1 MTKFSV
7 VVPVYC
13 NAGSLPALETALQK
27 LELDLKEMGVA
38 LELIFVNDASLD
50 ESLEILRQIQ
60 SRRPTT
66 LVLNHLSNQGAL
78 PAVKT
83 GLRYVTGDCFT
94 YLAAD
99 LQDPP
104 ELLPEMVL
112 AWKQGARFIVRVRA
126 SREDPPLTKLFAW
139 IHYGLVRTF
148 IMPSYPRGGFDM
160 AVMDKVFLPNLLKC
174 GPNRH
179 FSMYIWSMGVPAKV
193 LTYHRR
199 ERAHGRSMWTFRK
212 KLHYF
217 IDSSVSFS
225 VKPMRLATATGLVIA
240 IVCFLYTAVV
250 ITGRLLGLIPVA
262 GFATLAAMLGF
273 LQGCA
278 FIFLGLL
285 GEYVWRIYMEM
296 DRHPGPVVEEITP
309 READRGFAT
318 RGPAG

>member
-1 MTKFSV
+1 MKEVAKFSV
-7 VVPVYC
+7 VVPVYF
-13 NAGSLPALETALQK
+13 NESSLLALELALQK
-27 LELDLKEMGVA
+27 LEQDLAEMGVA
-38 LELIFVNDASLD
+38 LELIFVNDASRD
-50 ESLEILRQIQ
+50 RSLEILRQIQ
-60 SRRPTT
+60 SRRPATI
-66 LVLNHLSNQGAL
+66 VLNHLSNQGAL

-104 ELLPEMVL
+104 ELLPEMVRDWL
-112 AWKQGARFIVRVRA
+112 AGERFIVRVRT
-126 SREDPPLTKLFAW
+126 SRQDPPLTKLFAS
-139 IHYGLVRTF
+139 IHYALVRTF
-148 IMPSYPRGGFDM
+148 IMPSYPPGGFDM

-179 FSMYIWSMGVPAKV
+179 FSMYIWSMGVPAKI

-199 ERAHGRSMWTFRK
+199 QREHGRSMWTFRK

-217 IDSSVSFS
+217 IDSSISFS
-225 VKPMRLATATGLVIA
+225 VKPMRLATAVGLVIA
-240 IVCFLYTAVV
+240 VGCFLYTAVV
-250 ITGRLLGLIPVA
+250 VIGRILGLIPVA

-296 DRHPGPVVEEITP
+296 DRHPGPVVEVIEP
-309 READRGFAT
+309 SGSKYE
-318 RGPAG
+318 